1 MVRHVS
7 IRTPV
12 RQNMGIQAS
21 CPLLPP
27 IDDTADDERIF
38 TLTQIWE
45 KVVLHVRVVS
55 WWGVEKKRNNNE

>member
-1 MVRHVS
+1 
-7 IRTPV
+7 
-12 RQNMGIQAS
+12 MGIQAP
-21 CPLLPP
+21 CHLLPP